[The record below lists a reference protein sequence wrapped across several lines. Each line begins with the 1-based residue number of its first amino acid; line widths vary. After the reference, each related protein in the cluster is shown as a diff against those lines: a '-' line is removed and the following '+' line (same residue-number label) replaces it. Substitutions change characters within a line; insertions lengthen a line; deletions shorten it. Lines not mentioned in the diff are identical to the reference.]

1 MQHTVG
7 QTVGMIGSMAK
18 ALGEIKKAVGANE
31 VVEYEDEED
40 PSQSPFHQHQQQ
52 QQMMAGSYA
61 PPPGAQ
67 EKPLPFQTMPLGQG
81 PDAPIYAYNDDG
93 SPNITGML
101 MGNLPKAG
109 PWLKGLAE
117 GVASVLRTQQ
127 QQQHPG
133 VGVGHVPQALPAHQ
147 PEPQM
152 HQPIPQHM
160 QPMPH
165 RPVQRSPFAPPPGFE
180 PQPSFVPEPV
190 QQQPVA
196 PPRGRPSPGASFVP
210 SMDAV
215 RQAIGSTQ

>member
-1 MQHTVG
+1 MQSTVG
-7 QTVGMIGSMAK
+7 QTVSMITSMSK
-18 ALGEIKKAVGANE
+18 AVADIKKAVGANE
-31 VVEYEDEED
+31 EIEYEEED
-40 PSQSPFHQHQQQ
+40 PSAQAFQHQQQ
-52 QQMMAGSYA
+52 QQHQMMAGSYA

-67 EKPLPFQTMPLGQG
+67 EKPQPFNTMQLGQG

-93 SPNITGML
+93 SPNITGLL

-117 GVASVLRTQQ
+117 GVAGVLRTQQ

-133 VGVGHVPQALPAHQ
+133 VVGHVPQALPAHQ
-147 PEPQM
+147 PEPQHQPMPQHM
-152 HQPIPQHM
+152 HQPQH

-165 RPVQRSPFAPPPGFE
+165 RAMPFAPAPGFE

-190 QQQPVA
+190 HQQPGA
-196 PPRGRPSPGASFVP
+196 PPRGRPGPATSFVP

-215 RQAIGSTQ
+215 RQAMGGTQ